1 MLTYLVI
8 ALQASA
14 VAGPPLDVPR
24 NLRAADA
31 CKPDPADPDAI
42 VVCARRDEPYRLGRL
57 PQRAEEPAI
66 PRAETTLL
74 GKTKLAV
81 EGEQA
86 GVGGFV
92 SNRAM
97 VRLKIPF

>member
-1 MLTYLVI
+1 MLTYLVV

-14 VAGPPLDVPR
+14 VSGPPLDVPR
-24 NLRAADA
+24 KLRATNA
-31 CKPDPADPDAI
+31 CKPDAADPDAI
-42 VVCARRDEPYRLGRL
+42 VVCARRDEPYRLKPL
-57 PQRAEEPAI
+57 PQRADDPAI
-66 PRAETTLL
+66 PKAETTLL
-74 GKTKLAV
+74 GKTRLAV